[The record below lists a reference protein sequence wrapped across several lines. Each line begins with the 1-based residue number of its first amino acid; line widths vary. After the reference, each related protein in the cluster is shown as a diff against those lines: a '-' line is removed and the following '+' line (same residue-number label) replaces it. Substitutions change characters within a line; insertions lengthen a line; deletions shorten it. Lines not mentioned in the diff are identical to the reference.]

1 MLRLFQH
8 GCLIAEDAVRFDEV
22 DGLKNL
28 ATVFALV
35 ASSPLGVAVGAFS
48 FHETVG
54 EEPFV
59 ILAVGQN
66 HRFAVDVT
74 VFLYFEIG
82 FLDEVFVDW
91 AFCPGVVVELYVEG
105 FEELSDLLMV
115 SVC

>member
-1 MLRLFQH
+1 MLRLLQH
-8 GCLIAEDAVRFDEV
+8 WCLIAEDAVGLDEV
-22 DGLKNL
+22 DGLKDP

-35 ASSPLGVAVGAFS
+35 APSPLGVAAGAFS

-66 HRFAVDVT
+66 HRLAVDVT
-74 VFLYFEIG
+74 VFLDFDVG
-82 FLDEVFVDW
+82 FLDKVLVDW